1 MTRGNVVKKLL
12 ACLIGAVLL
21 VSGTA
26 AVHADSL
33 PGEQFTVGNPGTGV
47 PSVGVVID
55 DSQKIKNPFATLQA
69 FTGSGSGNTGKVL
82 SVKDCARFGDEGC
95 ESDKFFNYKAA
106 FDYCSTEITFNC
118 VTEVSATDESG
129 KVVRANFVESFPG
142 KQKGSYIGD
151 PAANLPNGG
160 STFIVDFPTI
170 PHSHG
175 TKYLIVSAMDGKKEG
190 SEKKFTATSFSTAI
204 FAVDLV
210 DGQYTVPQTSTDVKF
225 FPVIGAVSNSRIPF
239 DNLSGKIATCAQVT
253 TSRCARAW
261 PLPLN
266 VSFSVSLK
274 LRVSIQGW
282 LHGRISDVSAQLTKA
297 SDGDQLL
304 TVSGKPLTVPI
315 VYQWFP
321 KAGMPASIKDFYAFN
336 QGTGYSFDEQGTGF
350 GSTPGKPDSIL
361 KDYIDYTA
369 SFFKEA
375 SAWYGAIGDKS
386 QFTSTAWSFRTITE
400 GNIGQGCAVKDDQL
414 SGVVTTNS
422 NMFLAEPP
430 TFNRQD
436 MTLDYSVSSPHF
448 LPDGTVFKGTYNLLI
463 RSDFARCI
471 YKFTTAPIS
480 ATISIVSADGTSQVA
495 TQVMG
500 EKNGWLFLSANNF
513 TFSSPTVK
521 VKLTQEAAPVATPKE
536 TTTPVANAR
545 ALNKSTITCIKGKT
559 TKKITGIKPA
569 CPAGYKKK

>member
-1 MTRGNVVKKLL
+1 M
-12 ACLIGAVLL
+12 L
-21 VSGTA
+21 VSGSAT
-26 AVHADSL
+26 VHADSI
-33 PGEQFTVGNPGTGV
+33 PGEQFTVGAPTTGV

-69 FTGSGSGNTGKVL
+69 FTGAGPSNTGKVL
-82 SVKDCARFGDEGC
+82 SVKDCSKYGEEGC
-95 ESDKFFNYKAA
+95 ESDKFFNFKAA
-106 FDYCSTEITFNC
+106 FDYCSSQITFNC
-118 VTEVSATDESG
+118 VTDVKATDSSG
-129 KVVRANFVESFPG
+129 NVVRANFVESFPG

-151 PAANLPNGG
+151 PAANLPDGG
-160 STFIVDFPTI
+160 SSFIVDFPTL

-175 TKYLIVSAMDGKKEG
+175 TKYLVVSAMDGRKEG
-190 SEKKFTATSFSTAI
+190 SDKKFSATSFSTAI
-204 FAVDLV
+204 FAVDVV

-225 FPVIGAVSNSRIPF
+225 FPVIGAVSNSRIPY
-239 DNLSGKIATCAQVT
+239 DNLNGKIATCAQVT
-253 TSRCARAW
+253 ATRCARAW
-261 PLPLN
+261 PLPLDVN
-266 VSFSVSLK
+266 FSISLK

-282 LHGRISDVSAQLTKA
+282 LHGRISEVSAQLAKA
-297 SDGDQLL
+297 PDGDQLL
-304 TVSGKPLTVPI
+304 TVSGKPVTVPI

-321 KAGMPASIKDFYAFN
+321 KAEMPASIKNFYAN
-336 QGTGYSFDEQGTGF
+336 YPGTGYSFDEQGTGF
-350 GSTPGKPDSIL
+350 GSTAGKPDSIL

-386 QFTSTAWSFRTITE
+386 QFTSSAWSFRTITE

-448 LPDGTVFKGTYNLLI
+448 LPDGSVFKGTYNLLI

-513 TFSSPTVK
+513 TFSSPTVR
-521 VKLTQEAAPVATPKE
+521 VKLTQEAAAATPKE
-536 TTTPVANAR
+536 SPTPMPSASATTQVKT
-545 ALNKSTITCIKGKT
+545 TITCIKGKT
-559 TKKITGIKPA
+559 VKKVTGIKPQ